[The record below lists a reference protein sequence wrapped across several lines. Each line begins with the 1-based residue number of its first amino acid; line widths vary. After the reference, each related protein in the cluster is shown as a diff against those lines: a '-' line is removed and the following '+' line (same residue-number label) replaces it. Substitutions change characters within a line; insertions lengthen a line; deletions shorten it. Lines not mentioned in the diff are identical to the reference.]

1 MQTLR
6 ITLNKKL
13 ESEAIRYLGYGK
25 HAIDERTKEMIQDS
39 LKELEEISNVRF
51 IYRIFE
57 VSFLE
62 NKKENGLRLEAL
74 EIHSKNL
81 KKNLQDCP
89 KAILF
94 CITLG
99 TEVDRLIRRYS
110 ITDMSRA
117 VVMQACAAAFLEA
130 ACDLAQE
137 YMKKELEPGWY
148 FRPRFS
154 PGYGD
159 FSIFHQRDILQM
171 LEVPK
176 KIGVTMT
183 DSYMMTP
190 TKSVTAVIGMSHV
203 KQICHVAG
211 CEQCVKKDCIYR
223 R

>member
-6 ITLNKKL
+6 ITQNKTL
-13 ESEAIRYLGYGK
+13 ESEAIRYLVYGK

-39 LKELEEISNVRF
+39 FKELEEISNVRF

-57 VSFLE
+57 VSLLE
-62 NKKENGLRLEAL
+62 DMKEHGLKLGTL
-74 EIHSKNL
+74 EIYSKNL

-89 KAILF
+89 NAILF

-110 ITDMSRA
+110 ITNMPRA
-117 VVMQACAAAFLEA
+117 VVMQACAAAYLEA
-130 ACDLAQE
+130 GCDLAQE
-137 YMKKELEPGWY
+137 YMKKEVGAGWY

-159 FSIFHQRDILQM
+159 FSILYQKDVLQM
-171 LEVPK
+171 LDASK

-190 TKSVTAVIGMSHV
+190 TKSVTAVIGMSRE
-203 KQICHVAG
+203 KQVCHVAG
-211 CEQCVKKDCIYR
+211 CEQCAKKDCIYKR
-223 R
+223 